1 MSGSVTVGEIVYFL
15 PKPVMRLSLLLI
27 GLLLS
32 LAVGAQNDA
41 DCPCCTPHH
50 QQFDFWQGEWVV
62 KDTAGQVL
70 GENSITV
77 LEDGCLIAEYWRG
90 AQGGTGRSYNYFD
103 SADSTWHQLWVSSSG
118 HILRLR
124 GTATP
129 GQMVLTGPVKT
140 GTKGPYRNRI
150 TWTQQE
156 DGTVVQQWDILT
168 PDKQPIRTAFYGIYY
183 PKEE

>member
-1 MSGSVTVGEIVYFL
+1 
-15 PKPVMRLSLLLI
+15 MRFSLLI
-27 GLLLS
+27 MALL
-32 LAVGAQNDA
+32 AAGWAFAQPDTTCA
-41 DCPCCTPHH
+41 CCSDPHRA
-50 QQFDFWQGEWVV
+50 FDFWLGEWVV

-70 GENSITV
+70 GENTITV

-103 SADSTWHQLWVSSSG
+103 PADSTWHQLWVSSSG
-118 HILRLR
+118 HILRLQGR
-124 GTATP
+124 ATP
-129 GQMVLTGPVKT
+129 GQMVLTGSVKT

-150 TWTQQE
+150 TWTKQE

-183 PKEE
+183 PKSE